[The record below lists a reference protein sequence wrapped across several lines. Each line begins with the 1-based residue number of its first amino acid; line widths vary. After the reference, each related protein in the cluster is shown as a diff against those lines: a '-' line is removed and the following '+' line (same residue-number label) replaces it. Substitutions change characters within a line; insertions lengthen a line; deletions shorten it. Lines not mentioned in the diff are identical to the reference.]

1 MRRTLTVMAL
11 VLASCGSGASK
22 RRCAARAHELS
33 SFLGSFDHTPA
44 PFAATGVSL
53 AVRAGG
59 PGVVPVP
66 APAPAV
72 LIGPTGES
80 LDGEQ
85 GLDRGELRARLE
97 RSHARRVQ
105 DQAGGGAAGAID
117 PGLLYLAIDEAAT
130 WERVVA
136 TAELAHASGYDHVA
150 FAFARGALPPSPP
163 RSAID
168 GRLDRV
174 QASGTGQRATAFAA
188 AAADVVEP
196 CPALGRAFGAVGS
209 TAGDRVGPLL
219 GAIEPA
225 LIECGC
231 KVDLPS
237 LRSLMFRLLAT
248 EPLGFIQVTLDPA
261 AAPLALPA
269 TMPWREA
276 HQHLPAGG
284 AHWPRIEDPAR
295 P

>member
-33 SFLGSFDHTPA
+33 GFLGSLDHTAA
-44 PFAATGVSL
+44 PFATTGVTL

-59 PGVVPVP
+59 LGAVPAA

-72 LIGPTGES
+72 LVGPAGDGFE
-80 LDGEQ
+80 GEQ
-85 GLDRGELRARLE
+85 GLDRDDLRTRLE

-105 DQAGGGAAGAID
+105 DQAGQGATGAID

-130 WERVVA
+130 WQRVVA
-136 TAELAHASGYDHVA
+136 TVELAQASGFGHVA
-150 FAFARGALPPSPP
+150 LAFTRGALPPSPP
-163 RSAID
+163 PSAID

-174 QASGTGQRATAFAA
+174 LASGAGQRATAFAA
-188 AAADVVEP
+188 AAHDVVRS
-196 CPALGRAFGAVGS
+196 CPALGRAFAAVAA
-209 TAGDRVGPLL
+209 TAGDRAGPLL

-248 EPLGFIQVTLDPA
+248 EPLGYVEITLDPV

-269 TMPWREA
+269 ATPWREA
-276 HQHLPAGG
+276 NQRLTAGG
-284 AHWPRIEDPAR
+284 SHWLRIEDTGR